1 MRLQNDS
8 RMGRLRR
15 GLIVSETRRMTVRVK
30 CDADSGWCAVSTR
43 KDLEEFEQ
51 AHDDCDAVVVVDG
64 KVEDLP
70 AS

>member
-1 MRLQNDS
+1 MTRKS
-8 RMGRLRR
+8 GRLRR
-15 GLIVSETRRMTVRVK
+15 GLTASETRRMTVRVK

-64 KVEDLP
+64 KIEDLP

>member
-1 MRLQNDS
+1 
-8 RMGRLRR
+8 
-15 GLIVSETRRMTVRVK
+15 VSETRRMTVRVK
-30 CDADSGWCAVSTR
+30 CDEDSGWCAVSTR

-51 AHDDCDAVVVVDG
+51 AHADCDAVVVVDG

>member
-1 MRLQNDS
+1 
-8 RMGRLRR
+8 
-15 GLIVSETRRMTVRVK
+15 MTVRVK

-51 AHDDCDAVVVVDG
+51 ARDDCDAVVVVDG